1 MEVYNITQGSEQE
14 LDIKQEPVEFEEL
27 QPVITNVM
35 GNADCDNNSEV
46 SLVYYL
52 FMVFNLFITYTLLLL
67 HRLCAQFC
75 FTYNLPT
82 YSIKR

>member
-27 QPVITNVM
+27 QPVITDVT
-35 GNADCDNNSEV
+35 GNADCENNTEV

-52 FMVFNLFITYTLLLL
+52 FMVFNLFITYTLLL
-67 HRLCAQFC
+67 HRLCAECC